1 LDGKKQM
8 KINCKIDNIED
19 FVEREITPQIRVEET
34 KDRQVK

>member
-19 FVEREITPQIRVEET
+19 FVEREITPKYVLKKLKIER
-34 KDRQVK
+34 